1 MARSSSV
8 PQVESMPGRILDLE
22 GWLTLGF
29 PGGLRT
35 VTWRRA
41 RGPQVDE
48 RRTRPNPDDMLPLV
62 AGGPDPRMDNLKQW
76 IVNIDY
82 HTKDESNPNRKRYVG
97 LLEEFFRVIGR
108 LTEGL
113 KVQFHKVDLELG
125 QVVLVTD
132 DGRVP
137 LEAVSQGTISLFG
150 WIGVL
155 MQRMY
160 EVYEREERPIEQYAL
175 VLIDEIDAH
184 MHPYLAVEVDPAAPP
199 IFPRVQFIATTHS
212 PLVVCNVG
220 DGAVFRCERDESKKT
235 LTARRQQGPP
245 TGLGAE
251 GLLTSDYFGL
261 RTQLDDETQGAARQE
276 GEVRRPQGAPE
287 GEGQEGAGDPEPE
300 AGRGGPAVHV
310 RRPVL
315 HGLPAGAGPAPEAR
329 AVSEADLHPERA
341 RATQGTY
348 RRHPPGAR
356 RRTRAK

>member
-1 MARSSSV
+1 
-8 PQVESMPGRILDLE
+8 
-22 GWLTLGF
+22 
-29 PGGLRT
+29 
-35 VTWRRA
+35 
-41 RGPQVDE
+41 
-48 RRTRPNPDDMLPLV
+48 MLPLV
-62 AGGPDPRMDNLKQW
+62 AGGPDPRMDDLKQW

-184 MHPYLAVEVDPAAPP
+184 MHPYWQLKLIPLLRRS
-199 IFPRVQFIATTHS
+199 FRGSSSSPRPTRRWSCAMS
-212 PLVVCNVG
+212 
-220 DGAVFRCERDESKKT
+220 A
-235 LTARRQQGPP
+235 TARCF
-245 TGLGAE
+245 AASA
-251 GLLTSDYFGL
+251 TS
-261 RTQLDDETQGAARQE
+261 R
-276 GEVRRPQGAPE
+276 RRP
-287 GEGQEGAGDPEPE
+287 
-300 AGRGGPAVHV
+300 
-310 RRPVL
+310 
-315 HGLPAGAGPAPEAR
+315 
-329 AVSEADLHPERA
+329 
-341 RATQGTY
+341 
-348 RRHPPGAR
+348 
-356 RRTRAK
+356 